1 MSEENTGVNENQAP
15 EKEELPQWARD
26 QITKANNQAAK
37 YRTEKNEAVEAAKK
51 EVEDSFASK
60 IEELE
65 AAGQKANEEVTA
77 SRHEVDRIK
86 AALEAGI
93 ATDKVLSFADLLKG
107 ENPDELR
114 SHAESLKELF
124 GTNEAPRTSKA
135 TDPSQGQGNTHLPL
149 NGDPL
154 LEAVM
159 RKIKN

>member
-15 EKEELPQWARD
+15 EKEEIPQWARD

-51 EVEDSFASK
+51 EVEDSFSSK

-65 AAGQKANEEVTA
+65 AAGQKANDEVTA

-124 GTNEAPRTSKA
+124 TTEEAPRASKA
-135 TDPSQGQGNTHLPL
+135 TDPSQGQGNNHLPL

>member
-1 MSEENTGVNENQAP
+1 MSEENTGVNANQAP

-65 AAGQKANEEVTA
+65 AAGQKANDEVTA

-124 GTNEAPRTSKA
+124 VTNEAPRASKA
-135 TDPSQGQGNTHLPL
+135 TDPSQGQGNNHLPL